1 MWIFTKAGLLS
12 IVQNKADKNMV
23 MVRARQP
30 HHITDN
36 FKGSIPQYTPDADY
50 RYRIHLSKSAVAK
63 RLGQM
68 VEEIDYTNFKDSASP
83 ELSGVYLQIWGA
95 ALKLEETPY
104 ARVYPVDFDQGPP
117 ARTPDQD

>member
-12 IVQNKADKNMV
+12 VVQNRADKNML

-36 FKGSIPQYTPDADY
+36 FEGSVPQYTPDADY
-50 RYRIHLSKSAVAK
+50 RYRIHLSKSAFAK
-63 RLGQM
+63 QLTKL
-68 VEEIDYTNFKDSASP
+68 VSEIDYPNFKDAANP
-83 ELSGVYLQIWGA
+83 ELAGIYSQIWGT
-95 ALKLEETPY
+95 ALKLEEMTY

-117 ARTPDQD
+117 AGAPSPD